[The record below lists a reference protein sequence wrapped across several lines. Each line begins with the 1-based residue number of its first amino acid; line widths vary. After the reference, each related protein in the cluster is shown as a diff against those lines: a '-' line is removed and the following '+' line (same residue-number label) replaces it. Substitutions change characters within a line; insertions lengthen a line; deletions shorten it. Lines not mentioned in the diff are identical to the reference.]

1 MMKTSIKRLE
11 KQNTTTKFM
20 HDFKTST
27 HTPSRNE
34 LQGLEWSSSI
44 SSLFLFLLLLLLL
57 LLFNHVIKKT
67 KMFFDICCDRCN
79 VWSHICI

>member
-27 HTPSRNE
+27 HAPSRNE
-34 LQGLEWSSSI
+34 LIIIIINIYKVYKVWNGLVVYFE
-44 SSLFLFLLLLLLL
+44 LVF
-57 LLFNHVIKKT
+57 V
-67 KMFFDICCDRCN
+67 
-79 VWSHICI
+79 VVVVVVV